1 MKKYII
7 LLAVVACGVLSSCG
21 TLTEA
26 PRSTFKTFLDFRPY
40 ISEGFYISSTPYT
53 GDAVVLGELFI
64 DVTPGFKEVR
74 YGKEGQY
81 DAIVSDFIAVYGYER
96 IQAAE
101 LLQEAVETAKGLGS
115 NGLSNFKIEKTY
127 ASGAPVYSVRATC
140 LKIEK

>member
-26 PRSTFKTFLDFRPY
+26 PRSTFKAFLDFRPY

-53 GDAVVLGELFI
+53 GDAVVLGELLI
-64 DVTPGFKEVR
+64 DVTPEFKEVR
-74 YGKEGQY
+74 YGKEDQY
-81 DAIVSDFIAVYGYER
+81 DAIVSDFVGVYGYER

-101 LLQEAVETAKGLGS
+101 LLQEAVQTAKELGANGLGS
-115 NGLSNFKIEKTY
+115 FKIEKTY
-127 ASGAPVYSVRATC
+127 AGNTPVYRVRATC
-140 LKIEK
+140 LKIEE